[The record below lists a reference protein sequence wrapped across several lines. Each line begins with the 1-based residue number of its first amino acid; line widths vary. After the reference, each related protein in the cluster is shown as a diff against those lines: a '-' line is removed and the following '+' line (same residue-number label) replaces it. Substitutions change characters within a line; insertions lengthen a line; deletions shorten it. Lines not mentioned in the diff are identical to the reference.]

1 MKLDNSWINDN
12 SYKIIRS
19 ILCYRAGSIFKKVYN
34 LKIKSLISLI
44 FLENLQSINY
54 KQQTVTPF
62 QSAEKWP
69 QGDFALKL
77 YLTIYKYT
85 YLSYCYKSF
94 EGRDCGLFISVLYIS
109 LPTCFAH
116 IRNVFTKYLLH
127 CILLKHVLKSFNMR
141 PEKEM
146 ALRTLSLLKSAFW

>member
-19 ILCYRAGSIFKKVYN
+19 ILCYRAGSIFKKVHN

-85 YLSYCYKSF
+85 YLSYSVISPLKAGTVDYSF
-94 EGRDCGLFISVLYIS
+94 LFCISHSLRALHISGMCSPNIYYI
-109 LPTCFAH
+109 
-116 IRNVFTKYLLH
+116 
-127 CILLKHVLKSFNMR
+127 
-141 PEKEM
+141 
-146 ALRTLSLLKSAFW
+146 AFC